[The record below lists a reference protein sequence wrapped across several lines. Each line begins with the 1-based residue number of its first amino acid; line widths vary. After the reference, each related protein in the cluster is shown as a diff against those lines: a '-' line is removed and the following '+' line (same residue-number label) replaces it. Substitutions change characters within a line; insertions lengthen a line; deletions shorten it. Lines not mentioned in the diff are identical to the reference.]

1 MAASR
6 TGILVCSILAVCAY
20 LTFPNS
26 AMAKRVLVTV
36 NEGTELAVQRTPD
49 SATLLLDLQ
58 GSIWSMPMSG
68 GSARR
73 LTPDLMEMIK
83 SHLSPDGQWLAVQAY
98 VGGVWNVWRISI
110 NGQRRERMTSGLT
123 DATNP
128 RWSRDGRMLAYIAT
142 DDDRSALRI
151 RQLATREESEF
162 ALASGVHDIEWTSDG
177 RSIIAAAPTGLI
189 RFALD
194 KPAQPETL
202 ETHCPTGTL
211 PVAPS
216 VSPSGQRLAYI
227 CSGPQMGKLMLTESS
242 GAHRQLDEFADV
254 STSPVTWAAEDRLI
268 FAADGK
274 IRDWDLQTGQSKTI
288 PMSVRFSL
296 ERPSYRRKSFDFD
309 GVLPIKV
316 KGIVAPALAPDGRRF
331 VFKALNDLWVADSS
345 GVATQLTNDA
355 AFETDPA
362 WSSDGSQLL
371 FASDRSGTMQLHI
384 MDLISKA
391 VRQITSSSDAATAPA
406 WSRDGKRIAYQT
418 QSGDLR
424 VLDLAT
430 GTAAVLVPPQDMPG
444 RPSWSHDGRHI
455 AFAASNAGRNRIAL
469 ADSETGALRWIDAAP
484 MRSVSTRGDDGPVWS
499 PDGRR
504 LLYSMMSQ
512 LWMLPVASDGT
523 PTGKPRRVF
532 SNVTDAPSWA
542 ADSRTI
548 LLLSNGRP
556 VIVDRIT
563 GRHRTVPL
571 RIERKPL
578 RGQKV
583 MIIHAGRL
591 WDGLSPDVRM
601 DMDIVVRNNRVE
613 SVAPHRDH
621 EPGVGVIDATGLTVT
636 PGLIE
641 MHNHQQ
647 LRSRYWGDR
656 QGRLWLSFGIT
667 TTRSTGDPAY
677 RALEDKESLDTGARL
692 GPRHFMTGEML
703 EGSRQLWSFSRPI
716 ENEAQLLRELKRAD
730 KLGYDLIKTY
740 MRFRSDWQVRVA
752 NWAHRG
758 PGIPVTSH
766 FIFPG
771 VAHGVDGTE
780 HLVGPTRWG
789 MLFFPHMF
797 KGNVYAD
804 ILDIVAAAKMPMTTT
819 NFASRA
825 GLLELPGIAHDHRIE
840 RLMPAWEIADMKHK
854 MGCAAG
860 IEPCDF
866 FLAPHDEQAAL
877 SARDQIRIA
886 RGGGQIMIGTDA
898 PLDTPAVSLF
908 HNMYALQKAGFS
920 PFETLQAATLVSA
933 RALGVERHLGGIA
946 AGKVA
951 DMVFVRGK
959 PDRDIRDLMN
969 VDGVMRDGIYRRV
982 DEILAGSPPSTF
994 SGH

>member
-6 TGILVCSILAVCAY
+6 MGVLIYSIAAACAQ
-20 LTFPNS
+20 
-26 AMAKRVLVTV
+26 MACPDVAAARRVVVTV
-36 NEGTELAVQRTPD
+36 DEGTELAVQRTPD
-49 SATLLLDLQ
+49 GATLLLDLQ
-58 GSIWSMPMSG
+58 GSIWSMPISG
-68 GSARR
+68 GPARR
-73 LTPDLMEMIK
+73 LTPDLMEMIN
-83 SHLSPDGQWLAVQAY
+83 SHLSPDGKWLAVQAY
-98 VGGVWNVWRISI
+98 IDGVWNIWRVSA
-110 NGQRRERMTSGLT
+110 NGRRRERVTSSLT

-128 RWSRDGRMLAYIAT
+128 RWSRDGQMLAYIVT
-142 DDDRSALRI
+142 DGDRSALRI
-151 RQLATREESEF
+151 RKMATGEEREF
-162 ALASGVHDIEWTSDG
+162 ALRSGAQDIEWTSDG
-177 RSIIAAAPTGLI
+177 RGIIAAGRSGLFRI
-189 RFALD
+189 ALEE
-194 KPAQPETL
+194 PASAEVF

-216 VSPSGQRLAYI
+216 VSPSGQSLAYI
-227 CSGPQMGKLMLTESS
+227 CSGPQTGRLMLTESS

-254 STSPVTWAAEDRLI
+254 STSPVTWATEDRLI

-274 IRDWDLQTGQSKTI
+274 IRDLDLQTGQSKTI
-288 PMSVRFSL
+288 PMSVTFPL

-309 GVLPIKV
+309 GVHPITA
-316 KGIVAPALAPDGRRF
+316 KGVVAPALAPDGRRF

-362 WSSDGSQLL
+362 WSSDGNQIL

-384 MDLISKA
+384 MDLGSKA
-391 VRQITSSSDAATAPA
+391 VRQITNGSDAATAAA
-406 WSRDGKRIAYQT
+406 WSSDGKRIVFQT
-418 QSGDLR
+418 QSGDMR

-444 RPSWSHDGRHI
+444 RPSWSPDGRHI

-469 ADSETGALRWIDAAP
+469 VNSQTGALRWIDPAP
-484 MRSVSTRGDDGPVWS
+484 MRSVSTRGDDGPAWS
-499 PDGRR
+499 PDGRW

-512 LWMLPVASDGT
+512 LWVLPVASDGT
-523 PTGKPRRVF
+523 PTGEPRRVF
-532 SNVTDAPSWA
+532 RNVTDAPSWA

-563 GRHRTVPL
+563 GRHRPVPL

-621 EPGVGVIDATGLTVT
+621 EPGVGVIDATRLTVT

-647 LRSRYWGDR
+647 LRSRSWGDR

-703 EGSRQLWSFSRPI
+703 EGSRQLWSFSRPV

-804 ILDIVAAAKMPMTTT
+804 ILDVVAAAKMPMTTT

-854 MGCAAG
+854 MGCATG

-886 RGGGQIMIGTDA
+886 RAGGQIMIGTDA
-898 PLDTPAVSLF
+898 PLDTPAISLF

-982 DEILAGSPPSTF
+982 DEILAGSPPNAASAR
-994 SGH
+994 